1 MYVHSDNKFIQELGC
16 DKDCLVTKNEFYQYY
31 EALSVSTKDD

>member
-1 MYVHSDNKFIQELGC
+1 MYVDSDKQFIQGLDY
-16 DKDCLVTKNEFYQYY
+16 DKDGSVTKNEFYQYY